1 MTFLHPW
8 AIVMGVLAAGVPTAI
23 HFLTRPRP
31 VRMPL
36 STLRFVQDAVRQRR
50 SWHRFRDILLL
61 ALRTLAV
68 LLIAL
73 AVARPQ
79 WGNRS
84 LISDVQAGDAVRV
97 VILDVSQSMGAAD
110 GAVEQIERA
119 RTMAANYLRYR
130 SGLAANLIVAG
141 ARAEAVFDGPSTN
154 FEALREELARC
165 RALPQRLDVAR
176 ALDLS
181 ARMLAPA
188 SVGDRRRRELVVVS
202 DFQRSSWT
210 KADFSVLSADTQIQL
225 ESTAPAKTL
234 PNLAILRVEGQ
245 TARSTS
251 GNVQLEIE
259 VGNYSPIA
267 RKVSVEVTLG
277 DASRRISGMCPAGQS
292 TTLTE
297 EIDIRGAGWQSG
309 EARLVGIDDALG
321 ADNVYS
327 YVIHVRPKPT
337 YAILTRQPAT
347 QRPSSSHFLECAL
360 VPDGQF
366 KEKASATVLRLE
378 PSAVDQAALAPADL
392 ILLDHPGRLSD
403 ETARLLAG
411 LMRRGRP
418 ILYVA
423 SELIDA
429 TNLKKLSELA
439 GSGLQMPIEFAPP
452 PSGQIRRD
460 LFYTSVRRENPAF
473 RVFGDN
479 LTAVLGRLRFTGGL
493 ASRRLENGLENDIL
507 ATYNDG
513 SAGVVITSSDAGAMA
528 VINADLG
535 ASNLPRTSAFVPML
549 NELVTQMLDRGRA
562 ADSAF
567 CGEPL
572 AAQLPADAGAS
583 VGLRVVGPE
592 TLGADNDANARGEL
606 VDEAVSTTWRWP
618 SPSRPGVYRVLR
630 GDATVFSL
638 AVHIP
643 PEESQLDGIKPEV
656 LTGRLGAG
664 RNIVFRGAEDNGPRH
679 DDFWWWFAAACVVC
693 MLGETSV
700 LLAFRT

>member
-8 AIVMGVLAAGVPTAI
+8 AIVMGILAAAAPTAI

-31 VRMPL
+31 LRMPL
-36 STLRFVQDAVRQRR
+36 STLRFVREAVNQRR
-50 SWHRFRDILLL
+50 SWRHFRDILLL

-79 WGNRS
+79 WGSRA
-84 LISDVQAGDAVRV
+84 LISDVQGGDAVRV
-97 VILDVSQSMGAAD
+97 VILDVSQSMAAAD

-130 SGLAANLIVAG
+130 PGLAANLIVAG
-141 ARAEAVFDGPSTN
+141 ARAETVFESPSTN

-181 ARMLAPA
+181 ARMLSPA
-188 SVGDRRRRELVVVS
+188 SAADQRRRELVVVS
-202 DFQRSSWT
+202 DFQRSNWT
-210 KADFSVLSADTQIQL
+210 KADFSVLPADTQIQL

-234 PNLAILRVEGQ
+234 PNLAILRVQGQ
-245 TARSTS
+245 TARSPS
-251 GNVQLEIE
+251 GGMQLEID
-259 VGNYSPIA
+259 VGNYAPLSQ
-267 RKVSVEVTLG
+267 KVTVEVTLG
-277 DASRRISGMCPAGQS
+277 DANWRISGMCPAGQS

-297 EIDIRGAGWQSG
+297 EIGIRGTDWQSG
-309 EARLVGIDDALG
+309 EARLQGIDDAL
-321 ADNVYS
+321 ADDNVYPF
-327 YVIHVRPKPT
+327 VVHVRPKPT
-337 YAILTRQPAT
+337 YALLTRQPAT
-347 QRPSSSHFLECAL
+347 ERPSSSHYLECAL
-360 VPDGQF
+360 VPDGQL
-366 KEKASATVLRLE
+366 KEKASATVLRFD
-378 PSAVDQAALAPADL
+378 PAAADRAALAPADL
-392 ILLDHPGRLSD
+392 ILLDHPGKLSE
-403 ETARLLAG
+403 ETGRLLAG

-418 ILYVA
+418 IVYVA

-429 TNLKKLSELA
+429 TNLKNLAELA

-460 LFYTSVRRENPAF
+460 LFYTSVRRENPVF

-479 LTAVLGRLRFTGGL
+479 LSAVMGRLRFAGGL

-535 ASNLPRTSAFVPML
+535 TSNLPRTSAFVPML
-549 NELVTQMLDRGRA
+549 NELIAEMLDRGHGA
-562 ADSAF
+562 NSAF

-572 AAQLPADAGAS
+572 AAQLPADAGPS
-583 VGLRVVGPE
+583 VGLRIVAPAAHGAE
-592 TLGADNDANARGEL
+592 TETNYCGEL
-606 VDEAVSTTWRWP
+606 VDEAVSTAWRWP
-618 SPSRPGVYRVLR
+618 SPTQPGVYRIQR
-630 GDATVFSL
+630 DAATVFSL
-638 AVHIP
+638 ALNFP
-643 PEESQLDGIKPEV
+643 PEESQLESMKPEV

-664 RNIVFRGAEDNGPRH
+664 RNIVFRGAEDNSRRH

-693 MLGETSV
+693 LLGETSA
-700 LLAFRT
+700 LLVFRT